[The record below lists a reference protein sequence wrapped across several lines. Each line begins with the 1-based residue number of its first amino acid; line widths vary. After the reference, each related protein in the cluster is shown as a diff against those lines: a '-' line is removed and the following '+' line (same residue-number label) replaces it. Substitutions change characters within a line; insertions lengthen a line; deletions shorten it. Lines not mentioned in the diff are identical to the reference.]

1 MSLAR
6 RRAHRVRKHASVASR
21 HPTAFINFKQ
31 GGSKM
36 PTAAQRLARAR
47 ALESMVRDIAREEIL
62 PRYLKSARNRKA
74 DGSLFTEADVES
86 QRRFTEALPQLM
98 PGPVLGEEMSAEEQA
113 RLWSEGQRGLWC
125 IDPIDGTTNFAN
137 GIPFF
142 AVSIAYLVDHEPRFG
157 VVYNPIT
164 DESFYAAKGAGAFL
178 NGTELPLRGGAS
190 QLKDA
195 VAGVDFKRISH
206 HLGDE
211 LAVRPPYYS
220 QRNFGSSALEWCFV
234 AAGRLDVYLHGGQM
248 LWDYAAGQLIL
259 SESGGQAIAL
269 DGGTL
274 MAGPAV
280 KRGVIAAASPA
291 LFAEWRAWLQAH
303 S

>member
-1 MSLAR
+1 
-6 RRAHRVRKHASVASR
+6 
-21 HPTAFINFKQ
+21 
-31 GGSKM
+31 M

-47 ALESMVRDIAREEIL
+47 ALESLVRDIARDEIL
-62 PRYLKSARNRKA
+62 PRYLKSARNRKT

-86 QRRFTEALPQLM
+86 QRRFTAALPEML
-98 PGPVLGEEMSAEEQA
+98 PGPVLGEEMTPEEQA
-113 RLWSEGQRGLWC
+113 RLWSEGRRGMWC

-157 VVYNPIT
+157 VVYNPVT

-178 NGTELPLRGGAS
+178 NGTELPLRPAAGS
-190 QLKDA
+190 LRDA
-195 VAGVDFKRISH
+195 VAGVDFKRISN

-248 LWDYAAGQLIL
+248 LWDYAAGRLIL
-259 SESGGQAIAL
+259 AEAGGEATAL

-280 KRGVIAAASPA
+280 KRGVIAAGSPA
-291 LFAEWRAWLQAH
+291 LFAEWRAWLMAH

>member
-1 MSLAR
+1 
-6 RRAHRVRKHASVASR
+6 
-21 HPTAFINFKQ
+21 
-31 GGSKM
+31 M
-36 PTAAQRLARAR
+36 PTASQRLARAR
-47 ALESMVRDIAREEIL
+47 ALESLVRDIARDEIL

-74 DGSLFTEADVES
+74 DGSLFTEADLES
-86 QRRFTEALPQLM
+86 QRRFIEALPQFL
-98 PGPVLGEEMSAEEQA
+98 PGDVLGEEMTAAEQGE
-113 RLWSEGQRGLWC
+113 LWNEGARGLWC

-137 GIPFF
+137 GIPLF
-142 AVSIAYLVDHEPRFG
+142 AVSIAYLIDHEPVLG

-164 DESFYAAKGAGAFL
+164 DESFYAARGAGAFL
-178 NGTELPLRGGAS
+178 NGTELPLRAGATS
-190 QLKDA
+190 LRDA

-234 AAGRLDVYLHGGQM
+234 AAGRLDVYVHGGQM
-248 LWDYAAGQLIL
+248 LWDYAAGRLIL
-259 SESGGQAIAL
+259 DEAGGQAEAL
-269 DGGTL
+269 DGGQL
-274 MAGPAV
+274 MSGPAI

-291 LFAEWRAWLQAH
+291 LFAEWSAWIKAR

>member
-1 MSLAR
+1 
-6 RRAHRVRKHASVASR
+6 
-21 HPTAFINFKQ
+21 
-31 GGSKM
+31 M
-36 PTAAQRLARAR
+36 PTAAHRLARAR
-47 ALESMVRDIAREEIL
+47 ALESMVRDIARAEIL

-74 DGSLFTEADVES
+74 DGSLFTEADMAS
-86 QRRFTEALPQLM
+86 QQRFSEALPAFL
-98 PGPVLGEEMSAEEQA
+98 PGAVLGEEMTAAEQA
-113 RLWSEGQRGLWC
+113 ALWKEGARGLWC

-137 GIPFF
+137 GIPLF
-142 AVSIAYLVDHEPRFG
+142 AVSIAYLVDHEPVLG

-164 DESFYAAKGAGAFL
+164 DESFYAARGAGAFL
-178 NGTELPLRGGAS
+178 NGTELPLRAGAS
-190 QLKDA
+190 SLRDA

-248 LWDYAAGQLIL
+248 LWDYAAGRLIL
-259 SESGGQAIAL
+259 AEAGGQAEAL
-269 DGGTL
+269 DGGQL
-274 MAGPAV
+274 MSGPAI

-291 LFAEWRAWLQAH
+291 LFAEWSAWIKAR

>member
-1 MSLAR
+1 
-6 RRAHRVRKHASVASR
+6 
-21 HPTAFINFKQ
+21 
-31 GGSKM
+31 M
-36 PTAAQRLARAR
+36 PTAAHRLARAR
-47 ALESMVRDIAREEIL
+47 ALESLVRDIAREEIL

-74 DGSLFTEADVES
+74 DGSLFTEADLES
-86 QRRFTEALPQLM
+86 QRRFTEALPTLL
-98 PGPVLGEEMSAEEQA
+98 PGPVLGEEMTPEEQA
-113 RLWSEGQRGLWC
+113 RQWTEGRRGLWC

-142 AVSIAYLVDHEPRFG
+142 AVSIAYLVEHEPRFG
-157 VVYNPIT
+157 VVYNPVT
-164 DESFYAAKGAGAFL
+164 DESFYAAKGAGAYL
-178 NGTELPLRGGAS
+178 NGTELPLRPAAAN
-190 QLKDA
+190 LRDA

-248 LWDYAAGQLIL
+248 LWDYAAGRLIL
-259 SESGGQAIAL
+259 AEAGGEAAAL
-269 DGGTL
+269 DGGSL

-280 KRGVIAAASPA
+280 KRGVVAAANPT
-291 LFAEWRAWLQAH
+291 LFAEWRAWLNGH

>member
-1 MSLAR
+1 MS
-6 RRAHRVRKHASVASR
+6 
-21 HPTAFINFKQ
+21 
-31 GGSKM
+31 
-36 PTAAQRLARAR
+36 TAAQRLARAR
-47 ALESMVRDIAREEIL
+47 ALESLARDIAREEIL

-74 DGSLFTEADVES
+74 DGTLFTEADLES
-86 QRRFTEALPQLM
+86 QRRFSEALPQLI
-98 PGPVLGEEMSAEEQA
+98 PGPVLGEEMTAEEQA
-113 RLWSEGQRGLWC
+113 RLWSEGRRGLWC

-164 DESFYAAKGAGAFL
+164 DESFYAAQGAGAYL
-178 NGTELPLRGGAS
+178 NGAELPLRPAAAR
-190 QLKDA
+190 LADA

-234 AAGRLDVYLHGGQM
+234 AAGRLDVYIHGGQM
-248 LWDYAAGQLIL
+248 LWDYAAGRLIL
-259 SESGGQAIAL
+259 AEAGGEAAAL
-269 DGGTL
+269 DGGSL

-280 KRGVIAAASPA
+280 KRAVVAAASPA
-291 LFAEWRAWLQAH
+291 LFTEWRTWLQSH

>member
-1 MSLAR
+1 MTTGA
-6 RRAHRVRKHASVASR
+6 V
-21 HPTAFINFKQ
+21 
-31 GGSKM
+31 
-36 PTAAQRLARAR
+36 RLARAR
-47 ALESMVRDIAREEIL
+47 ALESLVRDIAREEIL
-62 PRYLKSARNRKA
+62 PRYLKTARNRKS

-86 QRRFTEALPQLM
+86 QRRLADTLPGLA
-98 PGPVLGEEMSAEEQA
+98 PGAVLGEEMDANSQA
-113 RLWSEGQRGLWC
+113 RLWQEGRRGLWC
-125 IDPIDGTTNFAN
+125 IDPIDGTTNFLN

-142 AVSIAYLVDHEPRFG
+142 AVSVAYLVDYEPRFG
-157 VVYNPIT
+157 VVYNPVT

-178 NGTELPLRGGAS
+178 NGAALPLRPPAEK
-190 QLKDA
+190 LHDA

-234 AAGRLDVYLHGGQM
+234 AAGRLDVYVHGGQM
-248 LWDYAAGQLIL
+248 LWDYAAGMLIL
-259 SESGGQAIAL
+259 AEAGGQATAI

-274 MAGPAV
+274 TAGPAV
-280 KRGVIAAASPA
+280 KRGVIAASCPG
-291 LFAEWRAWLQAH
+291 LFNQWRDWLKAR

>member
-1 MSLAR
+1 
-6 RRAHRVRKHASVASR
+6 
-21 HPTAFINFKQ
+21 
-31 GGSKM
+31 M
-36 PTAAQRLARAR
+36 PTASQRLARAR
-47 ALESMVRDIAREEIL
+47 ALESLVRDIARDEIL

-74 DGSLFTEADVES
+74 DGSLFTEADLES
-86 QRRFTEALPQLM
+86 QRRFIEALPQFL
-98 PGPVLGEEMSAEEQA
+98 PGNVLGEEMTAAEQGE
-113 RLWSEGQRGLWC
+113 LWNEGARGLWC

-137 GIPFF
+137 GIPLF
-142 AVSIAYLVDHEPRFG
+142 AVSIAYLIDHEPVLG

-164 DESFYAAKGAGAFL
+164 DESFYAARGAGAFL
-178 NGTELPLRGGAS
+178 NGTELPLRAGATS
-190 QLKDA
+190 LRDA

-248 LWDYAAGQLIL
+248 LWDYAAGRLIL
-259 SESGGQAIAL
+259 AEAVGQAEAL
-269 DGGTL
+269 DGGQL
-274 MAGPAV
+274 MSGPAI
-280 KRGVIAAASPA
+280 KRGVIAATSPA
-291 LFAEWRAWLQAH
+291 LFTEWSAWIKAR

>member
-1 MSLAR
+1 
-6 RRAHRVRKHASVASR
+6 
-21 HPTAFINFKQ
+21 
-31 GGSKM
+31 M
-36 PTAAQRLARAR
+36 PTASQRLARAR
-47 ALESMVRDIAREEIL
+47 ALESLVRDIARDEIL

-74 DGSLFTEADVES
+74 DGSLFTEADLES
-86 QRRFTEALPQLM
+86 QRRFIEALPQFL
-98 PGPVLGEEMSAEEQA
+98 PGDVLGEEMTAAEQGE
-113 RLWSEGQRGLWC
+113 LWNEGARGLWC

-137 GIPFF
+137 GIPLF
-142 AVSIAYLVDHEPRFG
+142 AVSIACLIDHEPVLG

-164 DESFYAAKGAGAFL
+164 DESFYAARGAGAFL
-178 NGTELPLRGGAS
+178 NGTELPLRAGATS
-190 QLKDA
+190 LRDA

-234 AAGRLDVYLHGGQM
+234 AAGRLDVYVHGGQM
-248 LWDYAAGQLIL
+248 LWDYAAGRLIL
-259 SESGGQAIAL
+259 AEAGGQAEAL
-269 DGGTL
+269 DGGHL
-274 MAGPAV
+274 MSGPAI

-291 LFAEWRAWLQAH
+291 LFAEWSAWIKGH

>member
-1 MSLAR
+1 
-6 RRAHRVRKHASVASR
+6 
-21 HPTAFINFKQ
+21 
-31 GGSKM
+31 M
-36 PTAAQRLARAR
+36 PTAAHRLARAR
-47 ALESMVRDIAREEIL
+47 ALESMVRDIARAEIL

-74 DGSLFTEADVES
+74 DGSLFTEADMAS
-86 QRRFTEALPQLM
+86 QQRFSEALPAFL
-98 PGPVLGEEMSAEEQA
+98 PGAVLGEEMTAAEQA
-113 RLWSEGQRGLWC
+113 ALWKEGARGLWC

-137 GIPFF
+137 GIPLF
-142 AVSIAYLVDHEPRFG
+142 AVSIAYLIDHEPVIG

-164 DESFYAAKGAGAFL
+164 DESFYAARGAGAFL
-178 NGTELPLRGGAS
+178 NGAELPLRAGATE
-190 QLKDA
+190 LRDA

-234 AAGRLDVYLHGGQM
+234 AAGRLDVYVHGGQM
-248 LWDYAAGQLIL
+248 LWDYAAGRLIL
-259 SESGGQAIAL
+259 AEAGGQAEAL
-269 DGGTL
+269 DGGQL
-274 MAGPAV
+274 MSGPAI

-291 LFAEWRAWLQAH
+291 LFAEWSAWIKAR